1 MENQVTLHTDVVPR
15 MQSFTA
21 QLNEPPHTEWLQKTP
36 DNKAVYIPIGI
47 IESELRHDFMGM
59 VQYEILSERR
69 ELNEYIVTARI
80 KVLHPVLV
88 QWINFDGIG
97 CVQIMQDSGAT
108 ISQFNDTKK
117 KNALQMNA
125 PKAYAEA
132 IKNAAKKIGK
142 KYGADL
148 NRKFEESYITDDDI
162 AEVEA
167 RINEC
172 NTLGDLGD
180 IWQMYPEHHKSTRFK
195 HAFTTRKNQ
204 IK

>member
-1 MENQVTLHTDVVPR
+1 
-15 MQSFTA
+15 
-21 QLNEPPHTEWLQKTP
+21 
-36 DNKAVYIPIGI
+36 
-47 IESELRHDFMGM
+47 
-59 VQYEILSERR
+59 
-69 ELNEYIVTARI
+69 
-80 KVLHPVLV
+80 
-88 QWINFDGIG
+88 
-97 CVQIMQDSGAT
+97 
-108 ISQFNDTKK
+108 
-117 KNALQMNA
+117 MNA

-172 NTLGDLGD
+172 KTLGDLGD

-204 IK
+204 IKYWT